1 MNQETIRWLLD
12 NFGAAYYACANET
25 QRNRVIEH
33 ALTALNNQVRGEG
46 KQP

>member
-1 MNQETIRWLLD
+1 MTAETLTWLFT
-12 NFGAAYYACANET
+12 NFSDAWYACANET

-33 ALTALNNQVRGEG
+33 ALTALNNQIRGEG